1 MERFSKRVYAVTG
14 AAGGIGSAISSRLAS
29 EGAEVFAL
37 DTRPGPVGTFV
48 EVDVTDVVSVHRAF
62 DQVISVSGHVD
73 GLVAGAGV
81 IEGDIAAESMA
92 PTVFDRTIAV
102 NLRGVFL
109 VCQAFGRHMLSRGE
123 GSIVTISSM
132 SGNHIVNSPQNQ
144 CAYNASKA
152 AVSALTRSLAV
163 EWGARGVRV
172 NSIAPGYVRTPLL
185 DAKSE
190 LFEFWQNG
198 TVLGRFAEPD
208 EIAATVA
215 FLLSDE
221 ASFFC
226 GSEILVDGGY
236 SLR

>member
-1 MERFSKRVYAVTG
+1 MKRFSNRVYAVTG
-14 AAGGIGSAISSRLAS
+14 AAGGIGAAISTRLAS

-37 DTRPGPVGTFV
+37 DIRPGPIGTFV
-48 EVDVTDVVSVHRAF
+48 EVDVTDVGSVHRAF
-62 DQVISVSGHVD
+62 DRVISVAGRVD

-81 IEGDIAAESMA
+81 VEGDIAAESMA
-92 PTVFDRTIAV
+92 PEAFDRTIAV

-109 VCQAFGRHMLSRGE
+109 TCQAFGRHMLTRGE

-185 DAKSE
+185 DAKRE

-198 TVLGRFAEPD
+198 AVVGRFAEPD